1 MKSIFKSGFFKVIL
15 LLLAGGITC
24 LVLGGMDY
32 SDSRKTPINFN
43 EMKDSDFQKGA
54 IIEGDLYYNYGIFE
68 TIENKRNG
76 HTESTNYRY
85 IIPMGDESYVGI
97 QFTNADEVALM
108 DKQTDETYDMMDGK
122 IEDTTTVIHFKGKV
136 CKMDNEDY
144 GYFKDFMKSGG
155 FSDDEIAQYGSE
167 YYIQVRKFGEGP
179 LIMIL
184 GIVFLVIDAV
194 IIAVIISK
202 AKKMTAPQPAFNQ
215 GTGMNLNADSQAT
228 FNQTPT
234 GFDQQPQG
242 PQLNQQA
249 GQTDFSQYFQDPQ
262 QPQGP
267 QGPTNFQ

>member
-15 LLLAGGITC
+15 LLLAVGIVC
-24 LVLGGMDY
+24 LVLGAIDY

-43 EMKDSDFQKGA
+43 SMKDSEFQKGA
-54 IIEGDLYYNYGIFE
+54 IIEGDIYYNYGIFE

-76 HTESTNYRY
+76 HTESTDYRY
-85 IIPMGDESYVGI
+85 IIPMGDQSYVGI
-97 QFTNADEVALM
+97 QFVNADDVSLM
-108 DKQTDETYDMMDGK
+108 DKQTDETYDMIDGK
-122 IEDTTTVIHFKGKV
+122 VEDTTTVVHFKGKV
-136 CKMDNEDY
+136 CKMDSEDY

-155 FSDDEIAQYGSE
+155 FTDDEIAQYGSE

-202 AKKMTAPQPAFNQ
+202 AKKMAAPAPQPAYNS
-215 GTGMNLNADSQAT
+215 GAGMNLNADSQAT
-228 FNQTPT
+228 FNQAPT
-234 GFDQQPQG
+234 SFDQQPQG
-242 PQLNQQA
+242 PQM
-249 GQTDFSQYFQDPQ
+249 PQ
-262 QPQGP
+262 GPQGP